1 VEKSSS
7 AGDRTTWHDEGLLGK
22 QQAYSNCSEVLAT
35 LELLRL
41 RAHVGLGARARETG
55 GTEVLLGLSIAV
67 GSEEMN
73 LLAFGSLHNELVEG
87 EALAA
92 SGGDASTGSL
102 SESESGNS
110 QLGDSEDSLI
120 IGDGGNDNGGLTL
133 IRLLLVMLDKLG
145 KRKRR
150 SVHSGGNKSSED
162 GLVEARTGSS
172 REESE
177 ELDEQVNVEVGAPR
191 VFLVRILNSTSFD
204 EINSLQKQ

>member
-1 VEKSSS
+1 MTFAIGPFYGKS
-7 AGDRTTWHDEGLLGK
+7 
-22 QQAYSNCSEVLAT
+22 VLSC
-35 LELLRL
+35 
-41 RAHVGLGARARETG
+41 
-55 GTEVLLGLSIAV
+55 VLT
-67 GSEEMN
+67 
-73 LLAFGSLHNELVEG
+73 FGSLHNELVEG

-92 SGGDASTGSL
+92 SGGNASTGSL

-172 REESE
+172 GEESE
-177 ELDEQVNVEVGAPR
+177 ELQMERENASNSVR
-191 VFLVRILNSTSFD
+191 LVIL
-204 EINSLQKQ
+204 